1 MKIENRKS
9 IYDDLKNYD
18 YLAKDNDF
26 IEITEWTNGE
36 GYDISIGRN
45 NLSKLFNLTIGEL
58 DAINYLIK
66 TLDFKDN
73 NDN

>member
-36 GYDISIGRN
+36 GYDISIERN